1 MGDAVCDIAE
11 LVGRESIEIMEHAV
25 LEYLAVKSGD
35 AVDAVAAGD
44 AEVRHAH
51 NSV

>member
-11 LVGRESIEIMEHAV
+11 LVGREGIEVVEHAV
-25 LEYLAVKSGD
+25 LEYLAVESGD

-44 AEVRHAH
+44 AEVRHTHYA
-51 NSV
+51 V